1 MFSLRLIV
9 RMGKLISLVRCRTL
23 GWEPKNNGPR
33 FYKISVSSR
42 FWVNNRFRRDKNGII
57 VSAGHLLKSLKFA
70 EKENTYQEF
79 SLEAII
85 DHPSKLTFWN
95 YLRPPSWFWVTSE
108 PKIDGIVPA
117 HSRNFSKFNSR
128 LPNFLKFNFLIPTLF
143 RRFLKTGPRT
153 VRSEAIWF

>member
-1 MFSLRLIV
+1 MPDIRQV
-9 RMGKLISLVRCRTL
+9 QNGHTEVVEW
-23 GWEPKNNGPR
+23 WEPKNNGPR

-42 FWVNNRFRRDKNGII
+42 FGVNNRFRRDKNGII
-57 VSAGHLLKSLKFA
+57 VTAGHLLQTLKFA

>member
-1 MFSLRLIV
+1 MPDIRLV
-9 RMGKLISLVRCRTL
+9 QYGHTEVVEW
-23 GWEPKNNGPR
+23 WEPKNNGPR

-42 FWVNNRFRRDKNGII
+42 FGVNNRFRRDKNGII
-57 VSAGHLLKSLKFA
+57 VSAGHLLKTLRFA

-95 YLRPPSWFWVTSE
+95 YLRPPSWFWVTSG
-108 PKIDGIVPA
+108 PKIDGTVPPMA
-117 HSRNFSKFNSR
+117 PIHDFFFENQ
-128 LPNFLKFNFLIPTLF
+128 FLAPTLS

-153 VRSEAIWF
+153 VRAEAIWFWIANFRIW